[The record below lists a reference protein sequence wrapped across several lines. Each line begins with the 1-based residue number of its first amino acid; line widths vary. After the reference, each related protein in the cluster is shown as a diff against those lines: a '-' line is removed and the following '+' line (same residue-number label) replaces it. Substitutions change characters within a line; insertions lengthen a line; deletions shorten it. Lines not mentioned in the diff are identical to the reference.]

1 MRNQSNPRRR
11 RKAPA
16 PLFLFVA
23 ECARRGKRRAG
34 SPSTARGG
42 IRGPD
47 GSGDD
52 ASGSARHRKRNFGRG
67 SGGDSPTTGAVST
80 VATTALAVLGLA
92 AIGVA
97 GTAAAALGALD
108 GALEL
113 ARGAG
118 SALGVAV
125 VAVAGCGED
134 RRGGDGFISDG
145 TGVRVLRRSPGDFSA
160 AASVISRRKKSHPGP
175 LEPGNP
181 RRQRGRPTRTE
192 PGFDVEQRGE
202 RVARYNVDSPGLSP
216 VLAGAFLAGAAA
228 AAGLFSLAGAAFGA
242 SSSRRANMLAILAMV
257 AVRP

>member
-1 MRNQSNPRRR
+1 MARDAWRGRTVRGGGSNVENQSTAKREERQRRCFFSSR
-11 RKAPA
+11 SAR
-16 PLFLFVA
+16 
-23 ECARRGKRRAG
+23 RRGKRRAG

-42 IRGPD
+42 IRGAD

-52 ASGSARHRKRNFGRG
+52 APGSARHRKRNFGRG
-67 SGGDSPTTGAVST
+67 SGGDSPTAGAVST

-145 TGVRVLRRSPGDFSA
+145 TGGRVLRRSPGDFSA

-175 LEPGNP
+175 LDAGNP

-192 PGFDVEQRGE
+192 PGFDGEQRGE
-202 RVARYNVDSPGLSP
+202 RVAR
-216 VLAGAFLAGAAA
+216 
-228 AAGLFSLAGAAFGA
+228 
-242 SSSRRANMLAILAMV
+242 
-257 AVRP
+257 

>member
-1 MRNQSNPRRR
+1 MTVRAGSGQMRNQSNPRRR

-160 AASVISRRKKSHPGP
+160 AASVISRRKKSHPGA
-175 LEPGNP
+175 LDAGNP
-181 RRQRGRPTRTE
+181 RRWRGRPTRTD
-192 PGFDVEQRGE
+192 PGFDGEQRGE
-202 RVARYNVDSPGLSP
+202 RV
-216 VLAGAFLAGAAA
+216 
-228 AAGLFSLAGAAFGA
+228 
-242 SSSRRANMLAILAMV
+242 
-257 AVRP
+257 VR

>member
-1 MRNQSNPRRR
+1 M
-11 RKAPA
+11 
-16 PLFLFVA
+16 LFLFVA

-42 IRGPD
+42 IRGAD

-80 VATTALAVLGLA
+80 VATTALALLGLA

-160 AASVISRRKKSHPGP
+160 AASVISRRKNRIPGRST
-175 LEPGNP
+175 PGIRDGSVGDRRERTRVSMLNKEGNELRDITSTHRACHRSWRAPSWRAQPQRQACSPWQGQPSERP
-181 RRQRGRPTRTE
+181 RRGGRTCWP
-192 PGFDVEQRGE
+192 
-202 RVARYNVDSPGLSP
+202 Y
-216 VLAGAFLAGAAA
+216 
-228 AAGLFSLAGAAFGA
+228 
-242 SSSRRANMLAILAMV
+242 
-257 AVRP
+257 

>member
-1 MRNQSNPRRR
+1 MENQSTAKREERQRRCFFSSR
-11 RKAPA
+11 SAR
-16 PLFLFVA
+16 
-23 ECARRGKRRAG
+23 RRGKRRAG

-42 IRGPD
+42 IRGAD

-52 ASGSARHRKRNFGRG
+52 APGSARHRKRNFGRG
-67 SGGDSPTTGAVST
+67 SGGDSPTAGAVST

-145 TGVRVLRRSPGDFSA
+145 TGGGFCDDRREISPQQRVLSRGGKNRIPGRSTPGIRDGGVGDRRERTRVSMVNKEGNELRDRTSTHRACRRSWRAPSWRAQPQRQACSPWQGQPWE
-160 AASVISRRKKSHPGP
+160 R
-175 LEPGNP
+175 P
-181 RRQRGRPTRTE
+181 RRGGRTCWP
-192 PGFDVEQRGE
+192 
-202 RVARYNVDSPGLSP
+202 Y
-216 VLAGAFLAGAAA
+216 
-228 AAGLFSLAGAAFGA
+228 
-242 SSSRRANMLAILAMV
+242 
-257 AVRP
+257 